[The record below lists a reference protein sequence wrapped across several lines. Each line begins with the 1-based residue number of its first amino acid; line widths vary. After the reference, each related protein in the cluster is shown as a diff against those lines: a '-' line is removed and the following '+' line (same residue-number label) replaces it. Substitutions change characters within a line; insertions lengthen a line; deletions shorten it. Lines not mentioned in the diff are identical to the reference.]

1 MAFGSLWGLIAC
13 HGYGNHGVRVSFP
26 VRQMLRLL
34 SDSVS
39 RNIERLSYAARLH
52 TRKLVSHLPWVH
64 MSFSAPANFTPCA
77 PVISL
82 LQISTI
88 PTDAHPTGYIV
99 SNANDLLNLFDVSN
113 ASENGECSPS

>member
-13 HGYGNHGVRVSFP
+13 HGYGNHGLRVSFP

-52 TRKLVSHLPWVH
+52 TRKLVRCR
-64 MSFSAPANFTPCA
+64 T
-77 PVISL
+77 
-82 LQISTI
+82 
-88 PTDAHPTGYIV
+88 
-99 SNANDLLNLFDVSN
+99 
-113 ASENGECSPS
+113 

>member
-13 HGYGNHGVRVSFP
+13 HGYGNHGLRVSFP

-52 TRKLVSHLPWVH
+52 TRKLVRSTWQDSYTARAHTH
-64 MSFSAPANFTPCA
+64 IASFSFAA
-77 PVISL
+77 
-82 LQISTI
+82 
-88 PTDAHPTGYIV
+88 TDQHH
-99 SNANDLLNLFDVSN
+99 SNRRSSYRVYRFERQRPPDSV
-113 ASENGECSPS
+113 